1 MLSSFSIW
9 ELCMLS
15 SFSHIQLFATLWTM
29 ARQAPLSV
37 RFFRQE
43 YWQGLPCPP
52 PRDLPDPGI
61 EPATL
66 RSPALA
72 GWFFTT
78 SATWEAQDLFILTMH
93 HSIRIL
99 VLWPGI
105 KPMPPG
111 VETWDL
117 DCQGNHWTAMG
128 TVFHSFLWPQCLS
141 DSWTHH
147 RCSGDVYGV
156 IEMNTARHL
165 EVNSRERKTMLSLTR
180 VLSL

>member
-66 RSPALA
+66 RSPAFA
-72 GWFFTT
+72 GGFFTT
-78 SATWEAQDLFILTMH
+78 SASWEAQDLFILTMH
-93 HSIRIL
+93 HSIQ
-99 VLWPGI
+99 
-105 KPMPPG
+105 
-111 VETWDL
+111 DL
-117 DCQGNHWTAMG
+117 SA
-128 TVFHSFLWPQCLS
+128 
-141 DSWTHH
+141 
-147 RCSGDVYGV
+147 
-156 IEMNTARHL
+156 
-165 EVNSRERKTMLSLTR
+165 LTR
-180 VLSL
+180 DQTHAPWSGNMVSGLPGKSLDSHGNCAPLIFVASMPV